1 LKKIF
6 LKDRNEKLKIPE
18 VQRELVWPMM
28 QQQLLVDSV
37 LRGYDIPKIYLRKK
51 DNSDDIFEIYDG
63 QQRIST
69 LIGFMKDEFALAS
82 DMDPVTL
89 EDGNLYA
96 IAGLQYSQLD
106 EDLVVELESYSFT
119 VVMLEHF
126 SKDEAEEMFTRLQ
139 LGVSLNPAEKR
150 RAIPG
155 NMRYVVRDLAKH
167 DIFGKT
173 GFISI
178 PKKRRGHEDAVAK
191 LLHQF
196 MHDDL
201 VSIAP
206 GGINDTY
213 RRNSDIDENHPDVKK
228 LKQAMNFVN
237 SSFTAS
243 TPPGL
248 KKFSFLSLLW
258 VIDELIRDYNL
269 NDFKDEFARAYIG
282 FENAR
287 IKDRENEETNQNN
300 TYIEYVNAARGDS
313 GANMQFRVETLRTV
327 FFEKIPDLKRKD
339 EQREFTHDQRL
350 VLFRLADKKCTL
362 CECEIT
368 FNNFHAD
375 HVLPHSR
382 GGPTAISNGRAL
394 CADCNQS
401 RGNRETN

>member
-1 LKKIF
+1 
-6 LKDRNEKLKIPE
+6 LKDRNGKLTIPP
-18 VQRELVWPMM
+18 VQRELVWPKM

-51 DNSDDIFEIYDG
+51 DNTEDVYEIYDG

-89 EDGNLYA
+89 EDGEVYA
-96 IAGLQYSQLD
+96 IAGQQYNQLD
-106 EDLVVELESYSFT
+106 EDLIVELESYPFT
-119 VVMLEHF
+119 VVTLENF
-126 SKDEAEEMFTRLQ
+126 SIDEAEEMFTRLQ

-155 NMRYVVRDLAKH
+155 NMRYVVKGLAKH
-167 DIFGKT
+167 AIFEKPQ
-173 GFISI
+173 FINI
-178 PKKRRGHEDAVAK
+178 PIKRRGHEDAVAK

-196 MHDDL
+196 LHDDL

-206 GGINDTY
+206 VGIDKTY
-213 RRNSDIDENHPDVKK
+213 RRNADIDENHPDVRR
-228 LKQAMNFVN
+228 LKQTMNFVN
-237 SSFTAS
+237 SSFTNS

-258 VIDELIRDYNL
+258 VIDELIQEYNL
-269 NDFKDEFARAYIG
+269 NDFKEEFARAYIG

-287 IKDRENEETNQNN
+287 IKDRENEEADQND
-300 TYIEYVNAARGDS
+300 TFKEYMNAARGDS
-313 GANMQFRVETLRTV
+313 GANMVFRVEILRTV

-368 FNNFHAD
+368 FNSFHAD

-394 CADCNQS
+394 CADCNLS